1 MSYPLA
7 YPPASSRTPGDTSRQ
22 AVFLGTR
29 PVTDL
34 PFGSSSFCP
43 VAGGEA
49 GR

>member
-7 YPPASSRTPGDTSRQ
+7 YPSASSRTPGATSGQ
-22 AVFLGTR
+22 AGFGSIR

-34 PFGSSSFCP
+34 PSGSSFSL
-43 VAGGEA
+43 VAGGEV

>member
-7 YPPASSRTPGDTSRQ
+7 YPSASSRTPGETHGQ
-22 AVFLGTR
+22 AVFRATR

-34 PFGSSSFCP
+34 PFGSSFSP

-49 GR
+49 ER

>member
-7 YPPASSRTPGDTSRQ
+7 YPSASSRTPGDASGQ
-22 AVFLGTR
+22 AGFGSIG

-34 PFGSSSFCP
+34 PFGSSFSP
-43 VAGGEA
+43 STGGEA

>member
-7 YPPASSRTPGDTSRQ
+7 YPPASSRTPCDTSRQ
-22 AVFLGTR
+22 AGFGPTR

-34 PFGSSSFCP
+34 PFDSCSFSP

>member
-34 PFGSSSFCP
+34 PFCSSLSLL
-43 VAGGEA
+43 AGREA